1 MYVCGAC
8 GYGEY
13 GRSVNDGDVA
23 AVSRRLYRNGARCGA
38 CYQIKCTEEECN
50 EDGVR
55 VVVTDQGESRDD
67 SDFILSVQAFAK
79 MAKPGME
86 HNLKAY
92 GHVNVEYQ
100 RIPCQFPANNLMLK
114 IDERSHYP
122 NYLAFVFYYQA
133 SFYDI
138 TAVEIFEVYMDLF
151 N

>member
-1 MYVCGAC
+1 MNNVQ
-8 GYGEY
+8 
-13 GRSVNDGDVA
+13 VVHVA

-92 GHVNVEYQ
+92 GHEVNLQWRACRRAYGAVWDISNPPRGRGGLTMRFFATASVTAQ
-100 RIPCQFPANNLMLK
+100 AKWVVVPNVIPLTWKAG
-114 IDERSHYP
+114 
-122 NYLAFVFYYQA
+122 VV
-133 SFYDI
+133 YDTSI
-138 TAVEIFEVYMDLF
+138 QLS
-151 N
+151 